1 LLAACVG
8 SWCLPAGAQQPR
20 VIVLEPAAPTPLE
33 HEFLTRLTGELSA
46 AGIEVLRVP
55 LPAGS
60 DPATAVATE
69 GGELSAVAAYAARE
83 DAANPGSRVKTLRL
97 WLADRVTGAVLAEDG
112 QDDDASSLASSLAVQ
127 GFELLRA
134 REAEWGWRR
143 SAPPPPPPPPA
154 VPAPVA
160 PPPPVEAELTAAMH
174 VGLLLDAP
182 TGGSALT
189 PMARVSFEP
198 AFAREVGVFDLGV
211 RLSLAGFGAATVVE
225 APDRHVDVVQSFA
238 LLEGVITLDEG
249 GWLHPFASG
258 GGGAYHVDVNGV
270 GGGEIVGRSEKT
282 MSPIAAAGVGLEVQ
296 PWRHWVGVLEAQGLF
311 ALHPTAVETSGTR
324 AATFGRALLV
334 FSFGLGF
341 TW

>member
-1 LLAACVG
+1 
-8 SWCLPAGAQQPR
+8 LPAGAQQPR

-33 HEFLTRLTGELSA
+33 HELLTRLTGELRA
-46 AGIEVLRVP
+46 AGIEVVRVP

-60 DPATAVATE
+60 DPATAVATQ
-69 GGELSAVAAYAARE
+69 GGELSAVAAYATRE
-83 DAANPGSRVKTLRL
+83 DPADPGSRVKTLRL
-97 WLADRVTGAVLAEDG
+97 WLADRVTGTVLAEDG

-143 SAPPPPPPPPA
+143 SAPPPPPPPPPAAPPPA
-154 VPAPVA
+154 V

-189 PMARVSFEP
+189 PMARLSFEP
-198 AFAREVGVFDLGV
+198 AFARELGVFDLGA
-211 RLSLAGFGAATVVE
+211 RLSLAGLGAPTVVE

-238 LLEGVITLDEG
+238 LLEGVFTLDGG

-258 GGGAYHVDVNGV
+258 GGGAYHVNVNGV
-270 GGGEIVGRSEKT
+270 GSGEIVGRSEKT

-324 AATFGRALLV
+324 AATFGRPLLV